1 MYIRSGKRI
10 FDIFIAAA
18 GLLVLLPLFILLVIL
33 LLFANKGKPF
43 FLQQR
48 PGLNE
53 KIFTIIKFRTIN
65 NTEKSEIQLVSNVSF
80 TGNFLRKTSLD
91 EIPQLLNVIRGE
103 MSIVGPRPLLTDYLN
118 LYSEDQ
124 HKRHSVLPGITGWAQ
139 VKGRNHLSWEQ
150 KFEYDLWYVKNRSFL
165 VDMKIIVMT
174 ISRVLR
180 KEGINFKSGSH
191 IEKFSG

>member
-10 FDIFIAAA
+10 FDIFIAAV
-18 GLLVLLPLFILLVIL
+18 GLLVLLPLFILLIVL
-33 LLFANKGKPF
+33 LLFTNKGKPF

-65 NTEKSEIQLVSNVSF
+65 NIEKTGMQLANNISV

-103 MSIVGPRPLLTDYLN
+103 MSIVGPRPLLSEYLN
-118 LYSEDQ
+118 FYSEDQ
-124 HKRHSVLPGITGWAQ
+124 HKRHTVLPGITGWAQ

-150 KFEYDLWYVKNRSFL
+150 KFEYDLWYVKNRSFKL
-165 VDMKIIVMT
+165 DIKIIIMT
-174 ISRVLR
+174 IFRVFR

-191 IEKFSG
+191 MDKFSS